1 MRCGRTG
8 ALGMATGVSLVISV
22 AFGVSVRDTSRVV
35 LVGDEVSLRPSA
47 GVMSGF
53 AVGSGLSLVFL
64 RW

>member
-1 MRCGRTG
+1 
-8 ALGMATGVSLVISV
+8 MATGVSLVISV

-35 LVGDEVSLRPSA
+35 LVGDEVSLRSSV
-47 GVMSGF
+47 GVMSSF